1 MSSSNS
7 SQNSTLK
14 NTGSSNPYDSDKLKT
29 VVNDL
34 LQEATAQGASA
45 AEAGLNVE
53 SGLSVT
59 VRMGDVETIEH
70 NRDKALG
77 ITVYFGNRKGSA
89 STSDFSLKAVKET
102 VKAACD
108 IARYTEDDPYA
119 GLPDEKLMAKDIED
133 LELYHPWEVTAEA
146 AVDLAKKCEDAA
158 RAEDKRITNSEGG
171 SVSSH
176 TGIRLYG
183 NTHGFLNGYSTS
195 RHSMSCT
202 VIAGQ
207 DDAMQRDYWYSVN
220 RDASKLESVTDIGIK
235 AAQRTVNRLNARSM
249 PTCQVPVIFKA
260 EVAKGL
266 ISHLISAVRGGAQYR
281 KATFLLDHL
290 GKEIFPDRIRL
301 DERPHIKGALGSAP
315 YDNEGVIT
323 AAHDLVT
330 DGVLQNYVLDSY
342 SARRLNMQSTGN
354 AGGVH
359 NLYINDDDISL
370 DEMVKEMGKGLLI
383 TEVMGQGVNTVTGDY
398 SRGASGFWIENGE
411 IQYPVEEFTLASRLQ
426 DMFMG
431 LQRVG
436 NDLDVRGGVI
446 TGSWLVDNMT
456 VAGG

>member
-1 MSSSNS
+1 MSGSKL
-7 SQNSTLK
+7 STK
-14 NTGSSNPYDSDKLKT
+14 NTDLSNPYDSENLKT

-34 LQEATAQGASA
+34 LQEAKSQGASA
-45 AEAGLNVE
+45 AEAGLSVE

-77 ITVYFGNRKGSA
+77 VTVFFGQRKGSA
-89 STSDFSLKAVKET
+89 STSDFSPKAIKET

-119 GLPDEKLMAKDIED
+119 GLPDEKLMATDIPD
-133 LELYHPWEVTAEA
+133 LELYHPWQISAEEA
-146 AVDLAKKCEDAA
+146 IELAKESEDAA
-158 RAEDKRITNSEGG
+158 REEDKRIINSEGG

-176 TGIRLYG
+176 TGIRIYG
-183 NTHGFLNGYSTS
+183 NSQGFLNGYNTS

-202 VIAGQ
+202 VIAEQ
-207 DDAMQRDYWYSVN
+207 DNSMQRDYWYSVN
-220 RDASKLESVTDIGIK
+220 RDASKLESAETIGK
-235 AAQRTVNRLNARSM
+235 LAAQRTVARLGSKHM

-260 EVAKGL
+260 EVARGL
-266 ISHLISAVRGGAQYR
+266 LSHLLSGIRGGAQYR
-281 KATFLLDHL
+281 KASFLLDHL
-290 GKEIFPDRIRL
+290 GKQIFPKNIRL

-323 AAHDLVT
+323 TAHDLVT
-330 DGVLQNYVLDSY
+330 DGVLQSYVLDSY
-342 SARRLNMQSTGN
+342 AARRLKMQSTGN
-354 AGGVH
+354 SGGVH
-359 NLYINDDDISL
+359 NLFINHDDISL
-370 DEMVKEMGKGLLI
+370 DAMIKEMDKGLLI

-436 NDLDVRGGVI
+436 NDLDLRSGVI
-446 TGSWLVDNMT
+446 TGSWLIDNMT
-456 VAGG
+456 VAGS

>member
-1 MSSSNS
+1 MSGSKL
-7 SQNSTLK
+7 STK
-14 NTGSSNPYDSDKLKT
+14 NTDLSNPYDSENLKT

-34 LQEATAQGASA
+34 LQEAKSQGASA
-45 AEAGLNVE
+45 AEAGLSVE

-70 NRDKALG
+70 NRDKGLG
-77 ITVYFGNRKGSA
+77 VTVFFGQRKGSA
-89 STSDFSLKAVKET
+89 STSDFSLKAIKET

-108 IARYTEDDPYA
+108 IARYTEDDSYA
-119 GLPDEKLMAKDIED
+119 GLPDEKLMATDIPD
-133 LELYHPWEVTAEA
+133 LELYHPWQISAEEA
-146 AVDLAKKCEDAA
+146 IELAKESENVA
-158 RAEDKRITNSEGG
+158 RAEDKRIINSEGG

-183 NTHGFLNGYSTS
+183 NTQGFLNGYNTS

-202 VIAGQ
+202 VIAEQ
-207 DDAMQRDYWYSVN
+207 DNAMQRDYWYSVN
-220 RDASKLESVTDIGIK
+220 RDASKLESAEEIGK
-235 AAQRTVNRLNARSM
+235 LAAQRTVARLGAKHMS
-249 PTCQVPVIFKA
+249 TCQVPVIFKA
-260 EVAKGL
+260 EVARGL
-266 ISHLISAVRGGAQYR
+266 LSHLLSGIRGGAQYR
-281 KATFLLDHL
+281 KASFLLDHL
-290 GKEIFPDRIRL
+290 GKQIFPKNIRL

-323 AAHDLVT
+323 KAHDLVT
-330 DGVLQNYVLDSY
+330 DGVLQSYVLDSY
-342 SARRLNMQSTGN
+342 AARRLNMQSTGN

-359 NLYINDDDISL
+359 NLFINHDDISL
-370 DEMVKEMGKGLLI
+370 DAMIKEMDKGLLI

-398 SRGASGFWIENGE
+398 SRGASGFWVENGE

-431 LQRVG
+431 LQQVG
-436 NDLDVRGGVI
+436 NDLDDRGSVI
-446 TGSWLVDNMT
+446 TGSWLIDNMT

>member
-1 MSSSNS
+1 MSS
-7 SQNSTLK
+7 QK
-14 NTGSSNPYDSDKLKT
+14 NIDSSNNVSLKDDPYDSAKLKSI
-29 VVNDL
+29 VNDL
-34 LQEATAQGASA
+34 LQEAKSQGASA
-45 AEAGLNVE
+45 AEAGLSVE

-70 NRDKALG
+70 NRDKGLG
-77 ITVYFGNRKGSA
+77 ITVYFGQRKGSA
-89 STSDFSLKAVKET
+89 STSDFSLDAIKET

-119 GLPDEKLMAKDIED
+119 GLPDENLIAKDIPELD
-133 LELYHPWEVTAEA
+133 LYHPWEVTAEEA
-146 AVDLAKKCEDAA
+146 IELAKECEDVA
-158 RAEDKRITNSEGG
+158 RAEDKRIINSEGG

-176 TGIRLYG
+176 SGIRVYG
-183 NTHGFLNGYSTS
+183 NTLGFLNGYNTS

-202 VIAGQ
+202 MIAEQ

-220 RDASKLESVTDIGIK
+220 RDASKLDSASEIGK
-235 AAQRTVNRLNARSM
+235 LAAQRTVSRLGAKHM

-260 EVAKGL
+260 DVARGL
-266 ISHLISAVRGGAQYR
+266 LSHLLSAIRGGAQYR
-281 KATFLLDHL
+281 KASFLLDHI
-290 GKEIFPDRIRL
+290 GKQIFPERIRL

-323 AAHDLVT
+323 QAHDLIT
-330 DGVLQNYVLDSY
+330 GGVLQSYVLDSY
-342 SARRLNMQSTGN
+342 AARRLDMQSTGN
-354 AGGVH
+354 AGGIH
-359 NLYINDDDISL
+359 NLYINHDDVSL
-370 DEMVKEMGKGLLI
+370 NAMLKEMGKGLLI

-398 SRGASGFWIENGE
+398 SRGASGFWVENGE

-436 NDLDVRGGVI
+436 NDLDLRGGVI
-446 TGSWLVDNMT
+446 TGSWLIDNMT

>member
-1 MSSSNS
+1 MSSSNLS
-7 SQNSTLK
+7 SKKSD
-14 NTGSSNPYDSDKLKT
+14 SSNPFDSENLKS

-34 LQEATAQGASA
+34 LQEAKSQGASA
-45 AEAGLNVE
+45 AEAGLSVE

-70 NRDKALG
+70 NRDKGLG
-77 ITVYFGNRKGSA
+77 ITVYFGQRKGSA
-89 STSDFSLKAVKET
+89 STSDFSLKAIKET

-108 IARYTEDDPYA
+108 IARYTENDPYA
-119 GLPDEKLMAKDIED
+119 GLPDENLMAKDIPD
-133 LELYHPWEVTAEA
+133 LDLYHPWEITAEEA
-146 AVDLAKKCEDAA
+146 IEIAKESEDAA

-176 TGIRLYG
+176 TGTRVYG
-183 NTHGFLNGYSTS
+183 NTHGFLNSYNTS
-195 RHSMSCT
+195 RHSVSCT

-207 DDAMQRDYWYSVN
+207 NDAMQRDYWYSVN
-220 RDASKLESVTDIGIK
+220 RDASKLESAADIGK
-235 AAQRTVNRLNARSM
+235 LAAQRTVGRLGAKHM

-260 EVAKGL
+260 EVARGL
-266 ISHLISAVRGGAQYR
+266 LSHLLSGIRGGAQYR
-281 KATFLLDHL
+281 KASFLLDHL
-290 GKEIFPDRIRL
+290 GKQIFPKHIRL
-301 DERPHIKGALGSAP
+301 DERPHVKGALGSAP

-323 AAHDLVT
+323 QAHDVLT
-330 DGVLQNYVLDSY
+330 DGILQSYVLDSY
-342 SARRLNMQSTGN
+342 AARRLNMQSTGN

-359 NLYINDDDISL
+359 NLYINHDDISL
-370 DEMVKEMGKGLLI
+370 DAMVKEMGKGLLI

-398 SRGASGFWIENGE
+398 SRGASGFWVENGE

-436 NDLDVRGGVI
+436 NDLDPRGGII
-446 TGSWLVDNMT
+446 TGSWLIDNMT

>member
-1 MSSSNS
+1 MSSSNLS
-7 SQNSTLK
+7 SKKSDSADHFDSENLK
-14 NTGSSNPYDSDKLKT
+14 S

-34 LQEATAQGASA
+34 LQEAKSQGASA
-45 AEAGLNVE
+45 AEAGLSVE

-70 NRDKALG
+70 NRDKGLG
-77 ITVYFGNRKGSA
+77 ITVYFGQRKGAA
-89 STSDFSLKAVKET
+89 STSDFSLKAIKET

-119 GLPDEKLMAKDIED
+119 GLPDKNYMAKDITD
-133 LELYHPWEVTAEA
+133 LELYHPWEITAEQA
-146 AVDLAKKCEDAA
+146 IEIAKESEDVA

-176 TGIRLYG
+176 TGIQVYG
-183 NTHGFLNGYSTS
+183 NSQGFLNGYNTS
-195 RHSMSCT
+195 RHSISCT
-202 VIAGQ
+202 VIAGK

-220 RDASKLESVTDIGIK
+220 RDASKLESAAEIGK
-235 AAQRTVNRLNARSM
+235 LAAQRTVGRLGAKHM
-249 PTCQVPVIFKA
+249 PTCQMPVIFKA
-260 EVAKGL
+260 EVARGL
-266 ISHLISAVRGGAQYR
+266 LSHLLSGIRGGAQYR
-281 KATFLLDHL
+281 KASFLLDHI
-290 GKEIFPDRIRL
+290 GKQIFPKNIRL

-323 AAHDLVT
+323 KARDVIT
-330 DGVLQNYVLDSY
+330 DGILQGYVLDSY
-342 SARRLNMQSTGN
+342 AARRLDLQSTGN

-359 NLYINDDDISL
+359 NLFINYDDVSL
-370 DEMVKEMGKGLLI
+370 DAMIKDMDKGLLI

-398 SRGASGFWIENGE
+398 SRGASGFWVENGE
-411 IQYPVEEFTLASRLQ
+411 IQYPVEEFTIASRLQ

-431 LQRVG
+431 LQLVG
-436 NDLDVRGGVI
+436 NDIDPRGGVI
-446 TGSWLVDNMT
+446 TGSWLIDNMT

>member
-7 SQNSTLK
+7 NQNTSPQKMDSL
-14 NTGSSNPYDSDKLKT
+14 NPYDSEKLQII
-29 VVNDL
+29 VNDL
-34 LQEATAQGASA
+34 LQEATSQGASA
-45 AEAGLNVE
+45 AEAGLSVE

-70 NRDKALG
+70 NRDKGLG

-119 GLPDEKLMAKDIED
+119 GLPDKNLMAKEIAD
-133 LELYHPWEVTAEA
+133 LDLYHPWEVTAEEA
-146 AVDLAKKCEDAA
+146 IELAKECEDAA

-171 SVSSH
+171 SVNSH
-176 TGIRLYG
+176 TGIRVYG
-183 NTHGFLNGYSTS
+183 NTHGFLNSYNTS

-207 DDAMQRDYWYSVN
+207 NDAMQRDYWYSVN
-220 RDASKLESVTDIGIK
+220 RDASKLEKARDIGQQ
-235 AAQRTVNRLNARSM
+235 AAQRTVSRLGAKNM

-266 ISHLISAVRGGAQYR
+266 ISHLLSGIRGGAQYR

-290 GKEIFPDRIRL
+290 GKQIFPEHIRL

-323 AAHDLVT
+323 TAHDLIT

-342 SARRLNMQSTGN
+342 AARRLNMQSTGN
-354 AGGVH
+354 AGGIH
-359 NLYINDDDISL
+359 NLYINHDDVSL
-370 DEMVKEMGKGLLI
+370 ENMIKEMGKGLLI

-431 LQRVG
+431 LQKIG
-436 NDLDVRGGVI
+436 NDMDTRGSII
-446 TGSWLVDNMT
+446 TGSWLIDNMT